1 METLHSIF
9 HASCYINH
17 SRQSISSGDTHH
29 FFAAFLMKHS
39 NTTII
44 LSSRWELSYLI
55 WLKHCLKL
63 FPVFHYQTKE
73 LVCTGI
79 KISRYFSKE
88 NRLMNLYWSISAQR
102 FDIGCFGIRS
112 LKFYPFTLNL
122 VTVNHLIRLDPPL
135 ASRTMPLKIPL

>member
-17 SRQSISSGDTHH
+17 SRQSISSGDTQH

-73 LVCTGI
+73 LVRTGI
-79 KISRYFSKE
+79 KISRYFPKQ
-88 NRLMNLYWSISAQR
+88 NRLMKSYWSISAVWYWMLWNW
-102 FDIGCFGIRS
+102 II
-112 LKFYPFTLNL
+112 KVYPFTLNL

>member
-73 LVCTGI
+73 LVRTGI
-79 KISRYFSKE
+79 KISRYFPKQ
-88 NRLMNLYWSISAQR
+88 NRLMKSYWSISAVWYWMLWNW
-102 FDIGCFGIRS
+102 II
-112 LKFYPFTLNL
+112 KVYPFTLNL

>member
-9 HASCYINH
+9 HASCCINH

-73 LVCTGI
+73 LVRTGI
-79 KISRYFSKE
+79 KISRYFPKQ
-88 NRLMNLYWSISAQR
+88 NRLMKSYWSISAVWYWMLWNW
-102 FDIGCFGIRS
+102 II
-112 LKFYPFTLNL
+112 KVYPFTLNL